1 MYVFCHI
8 DHLPKSALPD
18 TPLLHSSIIYPF
30 PPYSGHSPQSEMETL
45 VQPAAWDGAE
55 ESPAE
60 ELLKPRTQ
68 SLISQDPRRT
78 ADAGEGAAQQG
89 AKDPL
94 LEEEGLSL
102 L

>member
-1 MYVFCHI
+1 MNVFCHI
-8 DHLPKSALPD
+8 DHLQSQLPPD
-18 TPLLHSSIIYPF
+18 TPALHHSIVYPF

-45 VQPAAWDGAE
+45 VQAAAWDGAE
-55 ESPAE
+55 ESPAG
-60 ELLKPRTQ
+60 ELLKPHTQ
-68 SLISQDPRRT
+68 SVISQDPQRT
-78 ADAGEGAAQQG
+78 ADAGEGAVHQG